1 MDKPRV
7 PGKKKER
14 KTNLNQQVEIETSAI
29 SLPALCPEGSTGGL
43 FDVFVTATPLHWTI
57 LGCDVLF
64 LS

>member
-43 FDVFVTATPLHWTI
+43 FDVFVTATPLH
-57 LGCDVLF
+57 
-64 LS
+64 